1 MKDVVAAL
9 YALNTPVIAIPDF
22 DIFDDSA
29 KLKNLASAFG
39 IEWSLIS
46 DNLNKILAC
55 LNADNG
61 KIRNMIKKNGH
72 TVLEGEAPS
81 AYRDINGIFRKTGLF
96 VVPVGE
102 IESFDKT
109 INKDKKEWV
118 YDILK
123 RGNLNTEPSLETAR
137 AFIKAVVEY
146 KPRSLG
152 KESPTGNG

>member
-81 AYRDINGIFRKTGLF
+81 AYRDINGIFRKAGLF

-109 INKDKKEWV
+109 INKEKKEWI
-118 YDILK
+118 YDILE
-123 RGNLNTEPSLETAR
+123 RGNLNTEQGLETAR
-137 AFIKAVVEY
+137 TFVKAVVAY
-146 KPRSLG
+146 KPPSVG
-152 KESPTGNG
+152 KEPPAGNE